1 MAGLVRPRAVKT
13 GLRRIS
19 DVMVV
24 AEFYVTAVIPKSVP
38 HPAVCLTQ
46 YGMCLLESQKG
57 L

>member
-1 MAGLVRPRAVKT
+1 
-13 GLRRIS
+13 
-19 DVMVV
+19 MVV